1 MISCVHINVD
11 VGSLA
16 SDILVPDLQILLL
29 SRHFI
34 HEDKYRVFLY
44 DDTMGNEMFLVERA
58 GRVMG
63 RYLTE
68 VGDVFFIEPC
78 NNWERCHVWKHYYAQ
93 EIFVQEVE
101 EIDTDMEILDLDN
114 DERRRIE
121 FLRDLGRQNQNDVV
135 EFSLKFYYTNQ
146 FMESTDD
153 IELFAESIIIDMN
166 MGYENSNIALK
177 VKNHCIEHADIDDQ
191 ESSSDTLHVF
201 NKYKPSYAD
210 IRGSADAAQLLANE
224 FENCGSGY
232 TYTVTS
238 GHGHTLTTAKKS
250 CSASYHSSLHEVGH
264 NFGCHHDRDNGD
276 NSHYEYGYGWL
287 IGPEDLDSVGYRT
300 VLAYSNPGYSRRVLQ
315 LSNPDIE
322 YNGYPTGVE
331 DRADNARVIRDN
343 RFLMADIG
351 DESQSC

>member
-1 MISCVHINVD
+1 M
-11 VGSLA
+11 
-16 SDILVPDLQILLL
+16 
-29 SRHFI
+29 
-34 HEDKYRVFLY
+34 
-44 DDTMGNEMFLVERA
+44 MGHGTCF
-58 GRVMG
+58 
-63 RYLTE
+63 
-68 VGDVFFIEPC
+68 
-78 NNWERCHVWKHYYAQ
+78 
-93 EIFVQEVE
+93 
-101 EIDTDMEILDLDN
+101 
-114 DERRRIE
+114 
-121 FLRDLGRQNQNDVV
+121 
-135 EFSLKFYYTNQ
+135 
-146 FMESTDD
+146 
-153 IELFAESIIIDMN
+153 
-166 MGYENSNIALK
+166 
-177 VKNHCIEHADIDDQ
+177 
-191 ESSSDTLHVF
+191 
-201 NKYKPSYAD
+201 
-210 IRGSADAAQLLANE
+210 RGSADAAQLLANE

-315 LSNPDIE
+315 LSNPDVE